1 MTTRNKMISLRLS
14 PEEFEQF
21 RNVAYSH
28 GIRSVSEL
36 VRAAITRLVRD
47 PNRAA
52 DRGLEFR
59 VSNLEGQIHL
69 LAAELRRLQHH
80 GDPAPDANGFAM
92 HASAGEESVT

>member
-1 MTTRNKMISLRLS
+1 MSTRNKMISLRLS

-80 GDPAPDANGFAM
+80 NPAPESNGFALQ
-92 HASAGEESVT
+92 ASAGEESVT